1 MIIKYDVIPTE
12 YIQPIKII
20 HKIEIQILNL
30 ILFQSVSIA
39 VSLYDENDFIIDNKM
54 INITESDYLNWGNN
68 DEWLI
73 EYVLTYLNLE
83 KKDF

>member
-1 MIIKYDVIPTE
+1 MNIKYDVIPTE

-20 HKIEIQILNL
+20 YKIEIQILNL
-30 ILFQSVSIA
+30 NLFQSVSIV
-39 VSLYDENDFIIDNKM
+39 VSLYDENDFIIDNKI
-54 INITESDYLNWGNN
+54 INITGNDYLSWGNN

-73 EYVLTYLNLE
+73 EYVFTYLNLE